1 MTIAIDLDNTW
12 TAAPMMWFGLRV
24 RMIYEGHEV
33 IMVTARRDPVSDD
46 ERRRFF
52 LPVDMPIIYTAGG
65 FKKPCAE
72 AAGYKVDIWIDDTP
86 GMIDPDACI
95 LKDSPDQEL

>member
-12 TAAPMMWFGLRV
+12 TEAPSTWARFY
-24 RMIYEGHEV
+24 YEAIMDGHV
-33 IMVTARRDPVSDD
+33 IIMVTARRDPVSDD
-46 ERRRFF
+46 ERLRFC
-52 LPVDMPIIYTAGG
+52 LPGYMPILYSAGG

-86 GMIDPDACI
+86 GMIDPGACI
-95 LKDSPDQEL
+95 LKDAPDQEL

>member
-12 TAAPMMWFGLRV
+12 TRAPNLWFRFYYDAADR
-24 RMIYEGHEV
+24 GHHIV
-33 IMVTARRDPVSDD
+33 MVTARRDPVTPE
-46 ERRRFF
+46 ERARCM
-52 LPVDMPIIYTAGG
+52 LPNSLPIIYTAGD

-95 LKDSPDQEL
+95 LKDAPDQEL

>member
-12 TAAPMMWFGLRV
+12 TRSPRLW
-24 RMIYEGHEV
+24 YELYYDAGVLGHQIV
-33 IMVTARRDPVSDD
+33 MVTARRDPVTPD
-46 ERRRFF
+46 ERARYM
-52 LPVDMPIIYTAGG
+52 LPEDMPIIYTAGD

-86 GMIDPDACI
+86 GMIDPDARI
-95 LKDSPDQEL
+95 LKDAPDQEL